1 MTADAVATK
10 RRTRGDR
17 TPRAELEQRMS
28 LVEDLIAA
36 GMPARKICQELER
49 QKGWPQAT
57 VYRYIEQV
65 RRRWL
70 AEHEADRPT
79 AAVARIARL
88 QALSHKA
95 EKDKAWSAVR
105 GFEHLLA
112 QIEGVL
118 APEKHDHRVAAVV
131 VAPQAAPQAPRLEIV
146 DDLPDDLLDAL
157 ERAAD
162 ARSASRALPAGSS

>member
-1 MTADAVATK
+1 MADAVAT
-10 RRTRGDR
+10 RTRGNR
-17 TPRAELEQRMS
+17 TPRAELEQRLS

-36 GMPARKICQELER
+36 GMPARKICAELER

-57 VYRYIEQV
+57 VYRYVKDV
-65 RRRWL
+65 RARWL
-70 AEHEADRPT
+70 AEQQADRPT

-118 APEKHDHRVAAVV
+118 APERHDHRVAAVV
-131 VAPQAAPQAPRLEIV
+131 VAPQAAPQAPQLEIL

-157 ERAAD
+157 ERAAE
-162 ARSASRALPAGSS
+162 ARSASRALPAGTS